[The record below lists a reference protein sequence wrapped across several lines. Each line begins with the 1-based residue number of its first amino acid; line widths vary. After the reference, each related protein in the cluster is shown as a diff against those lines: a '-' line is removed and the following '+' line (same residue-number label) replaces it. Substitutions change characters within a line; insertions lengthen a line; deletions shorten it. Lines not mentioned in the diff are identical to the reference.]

1 MLSLIRDFLFKNFE
15 FWILCWIALGLITF
29 LYLIYSKTRAPYGRH
44 VKKKRG
50 ILIDNSFGW
59 FIMEMPALIIMPILS
74 LQNLNNSFA
83 VFIACLWLLHY
94 FNRTIVFPLRIN
106 TKKKKIPISIVLSAF
121 AFNSINGL
129 FNGYHVQLN
138 VSQTNFFE
146 FNIIVGVLIFFI
158 GMLINIT
165 SDNKLISLRRQ
176 KMGYKIPQGKLFKLV
191 SCPNYL
197 GEIIE
202 WFGFFIIVPS
212 IASLSFFLWTSFNL
226 IPRAL
231 NHHEWY
237 KEKFKNYPKN
247 RKAVIPFIL

>member
-1 MLSLIRDFLFKNFE
+1 MGHFFFENFRFL
-15 FWILCWIALGLITF
+15 ILCWIALGLITF

-44 VKKKRG
+44 VKKKPGVR
-50 ILIDNSFGW
+50 IDNSFGW
-59 FIMEMPALIIMPILS
+59 FIMELPALIIMPILS
-74 LQNLNNSFA
+74 LQNTDNPLVILI
-83 VFIACLWLLHY
+83 VFIWFLHY
-94 FNRTIVFPLRIN
+94 FNRSIIFPLRIN
-106 TKKKKIPISIVLSAF
+106 TKKKRIPILIVLSAF
-121 AFNSINGL
+121 TFNTINGL
-129 FNGYHVQLN
+129 FNGYHVQIN
-138 VSQTNFFE
+138 VSETNIFE
-146 FNIIVGVLIFFI
+146 YNIILGVLIFFI
-158 GMLINIT
+158 GMIINVT
-165 SDNKLISLRRQ
+165 SDNKLISLR
-176 KMGYKIPQGKLFKLV
+176 KDKVGYKIPSGKLFNFV

-237 KEKFKNYPKN
+237 NEKFKNYPKN